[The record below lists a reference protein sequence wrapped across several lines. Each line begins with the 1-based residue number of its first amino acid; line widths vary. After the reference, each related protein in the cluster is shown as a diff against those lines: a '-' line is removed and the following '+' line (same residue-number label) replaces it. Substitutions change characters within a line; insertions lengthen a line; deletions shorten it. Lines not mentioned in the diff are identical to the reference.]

1 MALNI
6 DDFIN
11 DKGKLIQ
18 FTFPGGYPVG
28 YLDQD
33 DSVLCPECAEAARG
47 NGLDWDGPVHGFVC
61 HEGGGTDIG
70 EDGEDWTIYCGEC
83 SKGIG

>member
-6 DDFIN
+6 DNFIN

-18 FTFPGGYPVG
+18 FAFPGGYPVG

-47 NGLDWDGPVHGFVC
+47 NGFDWDGPVHGFVC
-61 HEGGGTDIG
+61 HEGGAGIN
-70 EDGEDWTIYCGEC
+70 EEWTIYCGEC
-83 SKGIG
+83 SKAIG